1 MEAKYL
7 ALSQSCKDL
16 FPIMDL
22 VHELS
27 TTTMKLLFDD
37 SPNCTLHIHIDNV
50 EALVLGQLEPHS
62 MTPWSKH
69 YALKY
74 HRFCEHII
82 GPRKIVL
89 VKIATSDPLDDVF
102 TKGLGPVLY
111 EHLQKKLMG
120 WPYPFV
126 LSRRSVEGMLEGSR
140 NMWNTYQL
148 PLT

>member
-1 MEAKYL
+1 
-7 ALSQSCKDL
+7 
-16 FPIMDL
+16 
-22 VHELS
+22 
-27 TTTMKLLFDD
+27 MKLLFDD
-37 SPNCTLHIHIDNV
+37 SPNCTLHIHKDNV
-50 EALVLGQLEPHS
+50 GALVLGQLEPRS
-62 MTPWSKH
+62 MTPRSKH
-69 YALKY
+69 YALKD
-74 HRFCEHII
+74 HHFCEHII